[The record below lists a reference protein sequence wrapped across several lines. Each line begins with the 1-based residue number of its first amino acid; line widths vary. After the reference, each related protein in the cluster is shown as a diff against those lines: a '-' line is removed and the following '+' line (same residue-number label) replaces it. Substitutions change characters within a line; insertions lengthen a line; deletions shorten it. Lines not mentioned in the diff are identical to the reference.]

1 MTEQTPDT
9 ALFSHQGM
17 DSTQWAARWSR
28 YVLIAGALLAT
39 AVPAWNLLVDPFDV
53 FGTGLLSH
61 SADPNE
67 RYLKTAH
74 LLQVAG
80 TDRAPDSLLIGAST
94 AGAFRVASL
103 NAAFD
108 QARFY
113 NFALRSG
120 NFVEIEQI
128 LSFLQQRMPT
138 TRVLMTVDLFQLV
151 EPPKRGGFMSSHP
164 DVAGTSRLEFWWS
177 QLWASSALAGLGKI
191 KVNLDGRDLVRVD
204 LDTGEYHYATAALQT
219 KMPDPKAHSGA
230 RRAIR
235 ADAVAALQR
244 IAAWCEQQHIEL
256 ILLPSPRLDGD
267 DSVRRTL
274 EALPDLRERV
284 RWPPQGTVADF
295 VDQVHF
301 SADYADRWIDHAL
314 RSARQLGR

>member
-1 MTEQTPDT
+1 MTEHSPEP
-9 ALFSHQGM
+9 ALFAQTGLEGAAS
-17 DSTQWAARWSR
+17 AARWSR
-28 YVLIAGALLAT
+28 YVLIACALLAA

-53 FGTGLLSH
+53 FGTGLLIH

-74 LLQVAG
+74 LLRVADTGQV
-80 TDRAPDSLLIGAST
+80 PDSLLIGAST

-120 NFVEIEQI
+120 NFVEIEQT
-128 LSFLQQRMPT
+128 LGFLQQRMPL

-151 EPPKRGGFMSSHP
+151 EAPKRGGFMSAHP
-164 DVAGTSRLEFWWS
+164 DVAGSSRLEFWWS

-191 KVNLDGRDLVRVD
+191 KVNVDGRDLVRVD
-204 LDTGEYHYATAALQT
+204 LATGEYHYATAALQT
-219 KMPDPKAHSGA
+219 KMPDLKAHSGA

-244 IAAWCEQQHIEL
+244 IAAWCEQQRIEL
-256 ILLPSPRLDGD
+256 ILLPSPRLDGEE
-267 DSVRRTL
+267 SVRRTV
-274 EALPDLRERV
+274 EALPDLRARV
-284 RWPPQGTVADF
+284 RWPPQSTVADF

-301 SADYADRWIDHAL
+301 SADYADRWIKFASPGVQQHH
-314 RSARQLGR
+314 Q